1 MNRDVCEDSIILIGP
16 SGTGKSTI
24 GEELAK
30 RLNMKRVCLD
40 GLANNAR
47 KNGIRKKIEEEA
59 ISKGE
64 DPRDAFNL
72 AMIHSLLQ
80 IAREYNYPGITD
92 FGAGHAI
99 FNTENGLKQAKEFLR
114 PFKNIVLLLPC
125 KDKERAL
132 QIMRERSTGD
142 VRDNEYFINN
152 PSYQYLATM
161 TVYADG
167 KSPQEIAD
175 MILNEISQR
184 KKKEKNRNTDI
195 EFE

>member
-1 MNRDVCEDSIILIGP
+1 MNKDVYEDSIILIGP
-16 SGTGKSTI
+16 SGAGKSTV

-40 GLANNAR
+40 GIANNAR
-47 KNGIRKKIEEEA
+47 KNGIRKKIAEEA
-59 ISKGE
+59 VSKGE
-64 DPRDAFNL
+64 NPRDAFNL
-72 AMIHSLLQ
+72 AMIHSL
-80 IAREYNYPGITD
+80 IEMAKEYNHPGITD

-125 KDKERAL
+125 KDEKRAM
-132 QIMRERSTGD
+132 QIMKERSTGD
-142 VRDNEYFINN
+142 VRDNESFIKN
-152 PSYQYLATM
+152 PSYQHLATM

-175 MILNEISQR
+175 MILNEITQR
-184 KKKEKNRNTDI
+184 KKKEQNMG
-195 EFE
+195 EME